1 MTAARARFLPIGVL
15 SLLLERLGVSA
26 VMEAAGSENP
36 RYPAAV
42 AASLPT
48 EMALSLSLVETGV
61 LVAMTAAGAE
71 NR

>member
-1 MTAARARFLPIGVL
+1 M
-15 SLLLERLGVSA
+15 LERLGVSA